1 MLTASLSCD
10 LLFGKHIYFLR
21 LCSQTKRTAPV
32 KQVQSLI
39 FNGVPFSFSLYNAG
53 RAAHSQRL

>member
-1 MLTASLSCD
+1 MLTASLSCNS
-10 LLFGKHIYFLR
+10 LFDKHIYFLR

-39 FNGVPFSFSLYNAG
+39 FNGIVSAKCVPPT
-53 RAAHSQRL
+53 H